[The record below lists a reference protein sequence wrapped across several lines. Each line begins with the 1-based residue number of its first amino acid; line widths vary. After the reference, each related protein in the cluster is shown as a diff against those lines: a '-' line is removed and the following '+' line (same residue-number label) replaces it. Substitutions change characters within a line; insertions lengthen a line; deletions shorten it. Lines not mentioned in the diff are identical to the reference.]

1 MMPIYNLKR
10 ISTGEEFEVTMSW
23 NELQETLN
31 VDPERDPM
39 LSPPKFVTDTKGTL
53 ARAGSDWRD
62 HLGRIKNN
70 SGRGNTIKT

>member
-31 VDPERDPM
+31 VDPDLYQM
-39 LSPPKFVTDTKGTL
+39 LSTPKFVTDTKGTL

-62 HLGRIKNN
+62 HLGRIKI
-70 SGRGNTIKT
+70 TLVEVIQ

>member
-31 VDPERDPM
+31 VDPDLFQM
-39 LSPPKFVTDTKGTL
+39 LSTPKFVTDTKGTL
-53 ARAGSDWRD
+53 SRAGSDWRE
-62 HLGRIKNN
+62 HLGRIKDN